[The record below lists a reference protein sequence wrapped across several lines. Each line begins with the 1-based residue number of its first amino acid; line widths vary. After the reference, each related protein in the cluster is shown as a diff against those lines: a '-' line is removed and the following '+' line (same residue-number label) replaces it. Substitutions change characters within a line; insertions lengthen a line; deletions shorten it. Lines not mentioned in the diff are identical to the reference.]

1 MELEKMLKDDFL
13 KQIYYGEVYLSREN
27 PDTPEYQKILQ
38 KIRNLS
44 EKIRRERGIRKYFEE
59 YNEAIAIKESMETE
73 LHFKLG
79 FKTAVRLLVYGL
91 NDKLD
96 IE

>member
-1 MELEKMLKDDFL
+1 MELKEMLNDDLL

-27 PDTPEYQKILQ
+27 PDTPEYRKTLQ
-38 KIRNLS
+38 KMRSLS
-44 EKIRRERGIRKYFEE
+44 AKIRRERGVENCFEE
-59 YNEAIAIKESMETE
+59 YCENVAIKESMETE

-79 FKTAVRLLVYGL
+79 FKTAVRLLLCGL

-96 IE
+96 KK

>member
-73 LHFKLG
+73 LHFKYPTFYAG
-79 FKTAVRLLVYGL
+79 
-91 NDKLD
+91 
-96 IE
+96 